1 MRKRKAENQV
11 RKSRAVEGE
20 KGEVMRTVLSA
31 MLLLAISVSPAW
43 SVEGDGKAKTNPAGP
58 QLEISPELHDFGKA
72 KQNQRLVK
80 EFEIENTGS
89 EELKIGRI
97 STSCGCTVARPSV
110 RVLKPGET
118 TTLEVTLETRRYI
131 GNLQRSIAIASNDPK
146 RIKTVKVKV
155 YVEQ

>member
-1 MRKRKAENQV
+1 M
-11 RKSRAVEGE
+11 SI
-20 KGEVMRTVLSA
+20 VLSA
-31 MLLLAISVSPAW
+31 MLLLALNVSP
-43 SVEGDGKAKTNPAGP
+43 VLPEKGDEKTKPKAAGP

-89 EELKIGRI
+89 EDLRIGRI

-118 TTLEVTLETRRYI
+118 TSLEVILETRRYL
-131 GNLQRSIAIASNDPK
+131 GNIQRSVSVASNDPK
-146 RIKTVKVKV
+146 RIKTIKVKV
-155 YVEQ
+155 YVER